1 MRKFKAYLPT
11 ILLGLLIA
19 TPFTFCIWKTL
30 PDHTLSQ
37 AIFKEVWGNI
47 FCLNFINYIPG
58 IGPTLYKF
66 CVSIPLVAFW
76 GIRRMMGD

>member
-19 TPFTFCIWKTL
+19 TPFTFCIHASL
-30 PDHTLSQ
+30 PDG
-37 AIFKEVWGNI
+37 IFKEVWGNI
-47 FCLNFINYIPG
+47 FCLKFISYIPG
-58 IGPTLYKF
+58 IGPNLYKF
-66 CVSIPLVAFW
+66 GVSIPLVAFW

>member
-19 TPFTFCIWKTL
+19 TPFTFSIYHTL
-30 PDHTLSQ
+30 PEGS
-37 AIFKEVWGNI
+37 IFQEVWGNI
-47 FCLNFINYIPG
+47 FCLKFISYIPG
-58 IGPTLYKF
+58 IGPNLYKF
-66 CVSIPLVAFW
+66 GVSIPLVAFW